1 MTKSSVSTM
10 SSAAT
15 QPSTAAVDM
24 GNKLSES
31 WARATSTSVQLTS
44 AWGNEAVR
52 FASRRLARNR
62 DAAERFM
69 KCSSWRDLLDIQV
82 NWTKDLMQDYLD
94 ESRELMGM
102 VQEASSGILAAEET
116 GTQAARSATPKHVS

>member
-1 MTKSSVSTM
+1 MTKSTISTM

-15 QPSTAAVDM
+15 GPSTAAVDM
-24 GNKLSES
+24 GNKLSDS
-31 WARATSTSVQLTS
+31 WVRATSTSVQLTS

-62 DAAERFM
+62 EAAERFM

-94 ESRELMGM
+94 ESREVMGM
-102 VQEASSGILAAEET
+102 VQEASNGILTAEET
-116 GTQAARSATPKHVS
+116 AARSASSKHVS